1 MRIAKVVG
9 TVTMNNPHPS
19 MVGARL
25 RLIVPLSLAEL
36 RDGVEPQA
44 DEIVAWD
51 DLGTGI
57 GSLVAISEG
66 AEAAQPFR
74 PNYKPIDVYISAILD
89 HVEIDQHL
97 LR

>member
-19 MVGARL
+19 MIGARL

-89 HVEIDQHL
+89 HIDIDQNL

>member
-9 TVTMNNPHPS
+9 TVTMNNQHPT
-19 MVGARL
+19 MQGARL

-36 RDGVEPQA
+36 RDGVTPQA

-51 DLGTGI
+51 DLGAGL

-89 HVEIDQHL
+89 HVEIDQKL

>member
-9 TVTMNNPHPS
+9 TVTMNNPHPA
-19 MVGARL
+19 MIGARL

-89 HVEIDQHL
+89 HIDIDQNL